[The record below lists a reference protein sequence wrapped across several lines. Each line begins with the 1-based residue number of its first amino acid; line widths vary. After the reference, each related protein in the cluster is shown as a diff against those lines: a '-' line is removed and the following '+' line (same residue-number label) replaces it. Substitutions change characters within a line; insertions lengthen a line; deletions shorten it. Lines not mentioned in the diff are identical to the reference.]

1 MVHQYIG
8 ARYVPY
14 YYENSLDP
22 TSTEWEPNVHY
33 EALTVVTLPNNHS
46 YISKKDVPDTIGT
59 PASNAEYWLDTGSD
73 NAYIQDLQDQIDLIV
88 LDVSAAQGDISNL
101 QTDTQ
106 QLYKMQQNL
115 STHNVI
121 IVSDSYGDTPND
133 WPDKL
138 AALAGWDSDHYHNLS
153 VSGSAFYGNA
163 GAGPH
168 FIDQITNYGG
178 DRDEIT
184 DIIVCGGIN
193 DAYYDSNTPALNQAI
208 ADFCDY
214 AKAEYP
220 NATIHIGFIGHIL
233 QSSPHLNGR
242 TWKKVQFTCR
252 TYYYQAALNGVNIL
266 NNVEYALSQ
275 IVTALDADGL
285 HPSATG
291 SVLLGNAIFEALT
304 TGSAK
309 IIWPDWGASSLLS
322 YEMDNNL
329 LTIYR
334 TVPSAFHFDVATLSG
349 SWEEVT
355 NDTFSALY
363 FNEPVYVDCVCM
375 LNGTSLGSFA
385 TAPVKLKFEGDKIY
399 AKTLQ
404 TKSDYSGYETFS
416 PAGGNPTFG
425 IYPHELTITVPSKVV
440 N

>member
-22 TSTEWEPNVHY
+22 TSTEWEANVNY
-33 EALTVVTLPNNHS
+33 EALTVVTLPNQHS
-46 YISKKDVPDTIGT
+46 YISKKFVPDTIGT

-73 NAYIQDLQDQIDLIV
+73 NAYIQDLQDQIDAIV
-88 LDVSAAQGDISNL
+88 LDMGAAQSDISDL

-115 STHNVI
+115 STHNVL
-121 IVSDSYGDTPND
+121 IVSDSYGDTPGE

-138 AALAGWDSDHYHNLS
+138 AALAGWDSDHFHNLS

-168 FIDQITNYGG
+168 FIDQITNYAG
-178 DRDEIT
+178 DRNEIT

-193 DAYYDSNTPALNQAI
+193 DAYYDSNNASLNQAI
-208 ADFCDY
+208 KDFCDY

-220 NATIHIGFIGHIL
+220 NAKIHIGFIGHIL

-242 TWKKVQFTCR
+242 TWKMVVFTCR
-252 TYYYQAALNGVNIL
+252 TYYYQAAINGVNIL

-285 HPSATG
+285 HPSSTG
-291 SVLLGNAIFEALT
+291 STILGNAIFEALT
-304 TGSAK
+304 TGAAK
-309 IIWPDWGASSLLS
+309 IIWPDWAASSLLN
-322 YEMDNNL
+322 YQIDNNL
-329 LTIYR
+329 LTIHR
-334 TVPSAFHFDVATLSG
+334 DTASSFHFDVTKLDNT
-349 SWEEVT
+349 WNEVQ

-363 FNEPVYVDCVCM
+363 FNEPVFVDCVCM
-375 LNGTSLGSFA
+375 LNATTLGSY
-385 TAPVKLKFEGDKIY
+385 TTRPVKFKFEGNKIY
-399 AKTLQ
+399 AKTLA
-404 TKSDYSGYETFS
+404 TKSDYSGYETI
-416 PAGGNPTFG
+416 NPPGATFG
-425 IYPHELTITVPSKVV
+425 IYPHELTITVPTNVV